1 MDFFEPCEIIIEKEF
16 AMPKKSLQLTNK
28 RKEEVIDA
36 CEKLYLT
43 KGYQEITIK
52 EISKEI
58 SMSRPSIYNYYE
70 TKEEIFL
77 ALLIREYQKWNADI
91 LQIITAHEKLSPD
104 ELAHALSHT
113 LAPRMLL
120 LKISA
125 MNLYEIEEHSRK
137 ERLKDYKVVFKESL
151 DAFASCLKKFL
162 PDLSNQQI
170 EAIRYAFFPFM
181 YGIYPYVYPTDKQKL
196 AMDEAQVSY
205 EQTTI
210 EDITYNLLKQLIH

>member
-1 MDFFEPCEIIIEKEF
+1 
-16 AMPKKSLQLTNK
+16 MPKKSPQLTNK

-43 KGYQEITIK
+43 KGYQDITIK
-52 EISKEI
+52 EISKET

-77 ALLIREYQKWNADI
+77 ALLIREYQKWTADV
-91 LQIITAHEKLSPD
+91 LRITLNHETLSTD
-104 ELAHALSHT
+104 ELAHALAHT
-113 LAPRMLL
+113 LSPRVLL

-125 MNLYEIEEHSRK
+125 MNLYEIEENSRD
-137 ERLKDYKVVFKESL
+137 ERLIAYKTVFKESL

-162 PDLSNQQI
+162 PDLSNSQI

-181 YGIYPYVYPTDKQKL
+181 YGIYPYVYPTNKQKQ
-196 AMDEAQVSY
+196 AMDEAHVSY

-210 EDITYNLLKQLIH
+210 EEITYNLLKQLIH